1 MACEN
6 LSNYYP
12 IVMKFSRD
20 LLLEEDTST
29 IDFGPDRLIP
39 LAGHAPKV
47 VQIRLLDRV
56 KILVACSVAWGI
68 ASYQLSRR
76 FVNPFIT
83 KSSKR
88 V

>member
-47 VQIRLLDRV
+47 GHKGLD
-56 KILVACSVAWGI
+56 CSI
-68 ASYQLSRR
+68 ELK
-76 FVNPFIT
+76 F
-83 KSSKR
+83 
-88 V
+88 